1 MYVSNDVLTTMDR
14 KDFEIMA
21 PVGSYESLAAA
32 IQGGADSIYF
42 GIEGLNMRSRS
53 SVNFTLDDL
62 QEIVNICNQN
72 GLKTYLTVN
81 TIIYNNE
88 IARMHE
94 VIDCAKASGISA
106 IIASDIAAILYARS
120 VGVEVHISTQCNIT
134 NYEAVKFY
142 AQYADVVVLAREL
155 NMSQVAEIHHKIQEE
170 DLRGPAGELIRIE
183 MFAHGALCM
192 AVSGKCYLSL
202 HEMNASANRGACYQ
216 ICRRAYTVKDIEDGV
231 ELDIENQYI
240 MSPKDLC
247 TIGFL
252 NKLADA
258 GVRVLKIEGRARP
271 AEYVKT
277 VCECYNEAIFAYL
290 NDDYTEEKI
299 EKWKSR
305 LSTVFNR
312 GFWNGYYLGQRL
324 GEWSSVYG
332 SKATKKKIAI
342 GKVTNYFDKLGV
354 GELKMESY
362 DLNIG
367 DEVLIVGPT
376 TGVVQMN
383 VAELRCDL
391 ISVDKVQKGD
401 LFSMPVPE
409 KIRRGD
415 KLYKWIEA
423 EPGMMQ

>member
-1 MYVSNDVLTTMDR
+1 
-14 KDFEIMA
+14 
-21 PVGSYESLAAA
+21 
-32 IQGGADSIYF
+32 
-42 GIEGLNMRSRS
+42 
-53 SVNFTLDDL
+53 
-62 QEIVNICNQN
+62 
-72 GLKTYLTVN
+72 
-81 TIIYNNE
+81 
-88 IARMHE
+88 
-94 VIDCAKASGISA
+94 
-106 IIASDIAAILYARS
+106 
-120 VGVEVHISTQCNIT
+120 
-134 NYEAVKFY
+134 
-142 AQYADVVVLAREL
+142 
-155 NMSQVAEIHHKIQEE
+155 
-170 DLRGPAGELIRIE
+170 
-183 MFAHGALCM
+183 
-192 AVSGKCYLSL
+192 
-202 HEMNASANRGACYQ
+202 
-216 ICRRAYTVKDIEDGV
+216 
-231 ELDIENQYI
+231 
-240 MSPKDLC
+240 
-247 TIGFL
+247 
-252 NKLADA
+252 
-258 GVRVLKIEGRARP
+258 
-271 AEYVKT
+271 
-277 VCECYNEAIFAYL
+277 
-290 NDDYTEEKI
+290 
-299 EKWKSR
+299 
-305 LSTVFNR
+305 R